1 MSVRA
6 RKAPDGGGG
15 TSTAE
20 PSPSLSSARYQHC
33 VVVLE
38 DNINV
43 QHIIITTE
51 QAELGTNL
59 TSDVE
64 MTTMQVVQS
73 ETGELAVTMI
83 VDTDSVEAG
92 AGVLQVVTTDQT

>member
-1 MSVRA
+1 MLHLKTCGHIIGKNEEVV
-6 RKAPDGGGG
+6 D
-15 TSTAE
+15 
-20 PSPSLSSARYQHC
+20 SL
-33 VVVLE
+33 E
-38 DNINV
+38 ENINV

-59 TSDVE
+59 TSEVE

>member
-1 MSVRA
+1 MLHLKTCA
-6 RKAPDGGGG
+6 HIGKN
-15 TSTAE
+15 E
-20 PSPSLSSARYQHC
+20 E
-33 VVVLE
+33 VVDSME
-38 DNINV
+38 ENINV

-59 TSDVE
+59 TSEVE

-92 AGVLQVVTTDQT
+92 VLQVVTTDQT

>member
-1 MSVRA
+1 MLHL
-6 RKAPDGGGG
+6 K
-15 TSTAE
+15 T
-20 PSPSLSSARYQHC
+20 C
-33 VVVLE
+33 VHVGKTEEVVDSLE

-59 TSDVE
+59 ASEVE